1 MALNHPKICVKV
13 PLAQLLPRLI
23 LDGQTKNLTT
33 LLIYKDRQ
41 IGFQVKIIK

>member
-23 LDGQTKNLTT
+23 LDGQTKT
-33 LLIYKDRQ
+33 LLPYLYIRIDKQAFR
-41 IGFQVKIIK
+41 